1 MTGSRPAALARKRV
15 CWCWTCS
22 RMSYA
27 GFDLSGQVALVT
39 GGALGIGRALALG
52 LAQAGAAVAVTDL
65 PSMLAQAQDVC
76 DEIRA
81 AGGRAQAFALD
92 VCRIDGIAPAF
103 ETVLAQMGR
112 IDILVN
118 NAGTGIRRAA
128 LEVSEADWDRILD
141 LNLKGQ
147 FFCAQAAARL
157 MIPRGG
163 GRIVNV
169 CSTHALIAVAD
180 GAPYIA
186 SKGGIA
192 SLTRSLALEWVRYG
206 IHVNAI
212 APGPVSSDYRRRLD
226 ATLGRGEE
234 DVRRDM
240 QARVPLA
247 RRLEPQELVGAAV
260 LLASPAASAMV
271 GHILVVDGGQVIH

>member
-1 MTGSRPAALARKRV
+1 MNT
-15 CWCWTCS
+15 
-22 RMSYA
+22 
-27 GFDLSGQVALVT
+27 FDLSGRVALVT
-39 GGALGIGRALALG
+39 GGAQGIGRALAIG
-52 LAQAGAAVAVTDL
+52 LAQAGATVAVTDL
-65 PSMLAQAQDVC
+65 PSMQAQAREAC

-92 VCRIDGIAPAF
+92 VCDTAAIAPVFAAV
-103 ETVLAQMGR
+103 EEQLGPLN
-112 IDILVN
+112 ILVN

-128 LEVSEADWDRILD
+128 LDVTEADWVRILD

-157 MIPRGG
+157 MIPRGD

-186 SKGGIA
+186 SKGGVA
-192 SLTRSLALEWVRYG
+192 SLTRSLALEWVRHG

-212 APGPVSSDYRRRLD
+212 APGPVSSDYRLRLD
-226 ATLGRGEE
+226 AALGRSED

-247 RRLEPQELVGAAV
+247 RRLEPQELVGATV
-260 LLASPAASAMV
+260 FLASPAASAMV
-271 GHILVVDGGQVIH
+271 GHVLVVDGGQVIQ